1 MEAIGFASALISLV
15 EATVTVISYLNDV
28 KNAPAERAQL
38 LKELTSLNIF
48 LGTLNSLVQI
58 ATEPDTST
66 VEWLATVRALNVPDG
81 PFRQLSSLLED
92 LKRKLAPE
100 GPRTFTARLAERI
113 MWKFS
118 KEDVE
123 DMLKKVERV
132 KSLVMV
138 AVQQD
143 HIHTRRR
150 SPCRYS
156 SQANS

>member
-15 EATVTVISYLNDV
+15 EATATVISYLNDV
-28 KNAPAERAQL
+28 KNAPAERTQL

-48 LGTLNSLVQI
+48 LGTLNSLTVQI
-58 ATEPDTST
+58 ATEPDAST
-66 VEWLATVRALNVPDG
+66 DEWLATVRALDVPDG
-81 PFRQLSSLLED
+81 PFRQLNSLLED

-100 GPRTFTARLAERI
+100 GHRTFTTRLAERI

-118 KEDVE
+118 KEDVK

-143 HIHTRRR
+143 HV
-150 SPCRYS
+150 
-156 SQANS
+156 

>member
-1 MEAIGFASALISLV
+1 MEAVGFASALISLV
-15 EATVTVISYLNDV
+15 DATVTVISYLNDI
-28 KNAPAERAQL
+28 KNAPAERTQL

-58 ATEPDTST
+58 ATEPDAST
-66 VEWLATVRALNVPDG
+66 DEWLATVRALDVPDG
-81 PFRQLSSLLED
+81 PFRQLNSLLED

-100 GPRTFTARLAERI
+100 MHRTFTTRLAERI

-123 DMLKKVERV
+123 DMLKKVARV

-143 HIHTRRR
+143 HM
-150 SPCRYS
+150 
-156 SQANS
+156 